1 MPTHPM
7 KVALWDA
14 VNRYV
19 ISCKG
24 DPGKHVQGNTSRMKA
39 VTEVESALCA
49 VVDAERREL
58 EDLVLD
64 VLSGADILT
73 DRRWMATAKRLT
85 GSR

>member
-1 MPTHPM
+1 MPAHPM

-14 VNRYV
+14 INRYV

-24 DPGKHVQGNTSRMKA
+24 DPGKRVQGNTSRMKA
-39 VTEVESALCA
+39 VTAVESALGA

-85 GSR
+85 GDR